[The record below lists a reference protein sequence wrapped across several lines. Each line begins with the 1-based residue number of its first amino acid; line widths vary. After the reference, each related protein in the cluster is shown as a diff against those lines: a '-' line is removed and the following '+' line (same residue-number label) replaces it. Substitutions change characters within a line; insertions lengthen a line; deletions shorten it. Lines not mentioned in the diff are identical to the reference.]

1 MDKEMTTAGFVE
13 DNLKSDFNL
22 IERTDREWQ
31 CSTLKMNEYQY
42 RA

>member
-22 IERTDREWQ
+22 IERTDRE
-31 CSTLKMNEYQY
+31 
-42 RA
+42 